1 MSTIDIYVPR
11 DSGALSLGAEKV
23 AQAIGAEAKKRNI
36 DIRVIRNGS
45 RGMYWLEPFVEIV
58 TPTGRVGYGPVTV
71 KDVPGLFDASFH
83 TGGKHALAHGV
94 TDEIPF
100 LKSQQRLTFQRVG
113 VIDPVSVQDYVAN
126 GGYQGLRAALAMKQ
140 AAVVQAVLDSGLR
153 GRGGA
158 AFPAGIK
165 WKTVLDQPA
174 GQKYITCNADEGDS
188 GTFSDR
194 MLMEGDPLALIEGMP
209 LAGVAVGATQG
220 YIYLRAEYPH
230 AY

>member
-23 AQAIGAEAKKRNI
+23 AQAIGAEAKKRNV
-36 DIRVIRNGS
+36 DIRIIRNGS
-45 RGMYWLEPFVEIV
+45 RGMYWLEPFVEGV
-58 TPTGRVGYGPVTV
+58 TLTGRVGYGPVTV
-71 KDVPGLFDASFH
+71 KDVPGRFEAGFH

-165 WKTVLDQPA
+165 WKTVLDLVVVLLFVFCFVVV
-174 GQKYITCNADEGDS
+174 GVS
-188 GTFSDR
+188 GLFSVC
-194 MLMEGDPLALIEGMP
+194 LL
-209 LAGVAVGATQG
+209 
-220 YIYLRAEYPH
+220 
-230 AY
+230 